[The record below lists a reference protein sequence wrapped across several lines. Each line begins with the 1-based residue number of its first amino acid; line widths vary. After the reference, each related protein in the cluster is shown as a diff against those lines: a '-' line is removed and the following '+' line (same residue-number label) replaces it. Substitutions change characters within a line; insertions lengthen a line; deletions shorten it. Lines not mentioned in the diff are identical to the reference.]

1 MAMTASGISTTIEI
15 GQEQYEK
22 FKSRVNKKSYVMYD
36 YRNSEGQ
43 LFSCVGPTL
52 EQCRAERDAW
62 LNRN

>member
-1 MAMTASGISTTIEI
+1 MTMTASGISTTIEI
-15 GQEQYEK
+15 GQEQYEI

-43 LFSCVGPTL
+43 LFSCVRPTL